1 MEAQRGGIYEFYD
14 PYGERVPGR
23 YALVIAAED
32 RSLDYFVSI
41 LLLTDCAGY
50 GVDVVP
56 VRVRGVRYFAHCG
69 LVSYCQRG
77 QLGKLVGRCEAV
89 SLKRIEG
96 KIPAELGLEP
106 VKRPD
111 YEKLYYD
118 TLALLTKDK
127 EIRNENMDKN
137 KDGGEA

>member
-41 LLLTDCAGY
+41 LLLTDCPGDGEDA
-50 GVDVVP
+50 VP
-56 VRVRGVRYFAHCG
+56 VEVRGVDYYAHCG
-69 LVSYCQRG
+69 LVSYC
-77 QLGKLVGRCEAV
+77 LGRCEAV